1 MRIVDA
7 HCHFWWLGG
16 GQYPWL
22 TRRKP
27 NLLGDYAA
35 LARDFLLPD
44 LRQLAEQADIEL
56 AGVVHIEANAT
67 DALEETRQLEHMLD
81 LSGDTLPVALLPF
94 LDLAN
99 PQVADQ
105 LARQLAASTRVR
117 GVRQI
122 LNVHADPQFDYVGRH
137 YMREAQWQC
146 GMALLERHGLIFEL
160 QIYPSQ
166 MQEAAALARRY
177 PAVRFALNHA
187 GMYVDR
193 HAPAGWRAW
202 RDGMRALAA
211 CPNVQVKLSGFGMLD
226 HYWTEDSLRPLVY
239 EAIDAFGSARCMF
252 ASNFPVCS
260 LYTSYR
266 RLWQA
271 YDNLLAQAAAHER
284 RAMFADNAWHFYQLG
299 D

>member
-7 HCHFWWLGG
+7 HCHFWWLQGK
-16 GQYPWL
+16 QYPWL
-22 TRRKP
+22 SRRQP

-35 LARDFLLPD
+35 LARDFRLED

-56 AGVVHIEANAT
+56 AGVVHVEANAT
-67 DALEETRQLEHMLD
+67 DALEETRQLEQMLD
-81 LSGDTLPVALLPF
+81 FSGKQLPVVLLPF
-94 LDLAN
+94 LDLAS
-99 PQVADQ
+99 PQAADQ

-137 YMREAQWQC
+137 YMRETQWQL
-146 GMALLERHGLIFEL
+146 GMALLERHKLIFEL

-166 MQEAAALARRY
+166 MLEAAALARRY
-177 PAVRFALNHA
+177 PGVRFALNHA

-193 HAPAGWRAW
+193 HAPAGWRMW

-226 HYWTEDSLRPLVY
+226 HHWTEDSLRPLVY

-252 ASNFPVCS
+252 ASNFQVCS

-271 YDNLLAQAAAHER
+271 YDHLLAQAASHER
-284 RAMFADNAWHFYQLG
+284 RAMFADNAWRFYQLG
-299 D
+299 G